1 MHPPTDY
8 LRHTAKLARK
18 LQMDAG
24 MGGEARPD
32 AEFWKSLA
40 KALDECAQGLETLG
54 RRGES

>member
-1 MHPPTDY
+1 MHPQTDY

-40 KALDECAQGLETLG
+40 KALDVCALGLETLG